1 MRGQLLLVAL
11 ALLGLVLPVGAADP
25 PEVQQARAVA
35 ASVLGETKSVLEDA
49 LKGGEPAAAL
59 RVCASVA
66 QNIAKR
72 HEQQAWRVRRVSEK
86 VRNPADTPDAEEL
99 AVLRA
104 WQDEKTAGRLT
115 PTVERQEIVTEGG
128 RRYVHYMKPI
138 FIAGPLCLQCH
149 GAPDKLAPGVADAL
163 KELYP
168 RDQATGYAVGDLRG
182 AVSVKIPIDGTGPQ
196 GSGY

>member
-49 LKGGEPAAAL
+49 LKGGEPVAAL

>member
-25 PEVQQARAVA
+25 PEVLQARAVA
-35 ASVLGETKSVLEDA
+35 ASVLGETRSVLEDA

-115 PTVERQEIVTEGG
+115 PTVERQEIVSEGG

-182 AVSVKIPIDGTGPQ
+182 AVSVKIPIDGTDSQ